1 MWLRMNFATTYF
13 RILSAE
19 RLKMGKSP
27 VWLLI
32 LLSPLLALL
41 IGLLSEPSGQ
51 WEVLMGTMVFL
62 HGMLLMPILTG
73 VFTSFVCRFE
83 HAGGG
88 WKQML
93 VLPLT
98 RTGVYAG
105 KLTIVILL
113 LLGTQLLLLISIL
126 LAGWIQGLTDPVP
139 WSLIISKLLL
149 GLFACLPLA
158 GLQMLV
164 SLIWSSFAAPL
175 ALNFALTVPNI
186 LIVNSAKIGPFYP
199 WAQPM
204 LLMTPTDGGGFGAYN
219 VPLGTLLTVV
229 GGSAVLFILIG
240 VLYFRKKEI

>member
-1 MWLRMNFATTYF
+1 MSFATTYF
-13 RILSAE
+13 RILSSE

-32 LLSPLLALL
+32 LLSPLIALL
-41 IGLLSEPSGQ
+41 IGLLSAPSGQ
-51 WEVLMGTMVFL
+51 WSVLMGSMVFL
-62 HGMLLMPILTG
+62 HGLLLLPILTG

-113 LLGTQLLLLISIL
+113 LAGTQLLLLGSIL
-126 LAGWIQGLTDPVP
+126 LAGMIQGMTDPIP
-139 WSLIISKLLL
+139 WGFLTGKLLL
-149 GLFACLPLA
+149 GLFACVPLA
-158 GLQMLV
+158 ALQMFV
-164 SLIWSSFAAPL
+164 SLVWSSFAAPL

-186 LIVNSAKIGPFYP
+186 LIVNSATFGPYYP

-204 LLMTPTDGGGFGAYN
+204 ILMTPFEGGGFGAYN
-219 VPLGTLLTVV
+219 VPLGTMLAVV

>member
-1 MWLRMNFATTYF
+1 MNFATTYF

-27 VWLLI
+27 IWLLI
-32 LLSPLLALL
+32 LLSPLIALL

-51 WEVLMGTMVFL
+51 WETLMSTMVFL

-113 LLGTQLLLLISIL
+113 LLCTQVLLLGSIL
-126 LAGWIQGLTDPVP
+126 LAGFIQGLTEPIP
-139 WSLIISKLLL
+139 WAWIGGKLLL

-186 LIVNSAKIGPFYP
+186 LIVNSATFGPFYP

-204 LLMTPTDGGGFGAYN
+204 LLMTEAEGGGFGAYN
-219 VPLGTLLTVV
+219 VPLGTLLAVV

>member
-1 MWLRMNFATTYF
+1 MSFATTYF

-27 VWLLI
+27 IWLLI

-41 IGLLSEPSGQ
+41 IGLLSTPSGSWQ
-51 WEVLMGTMVFL
+51 VLMGTMVFL
-62 HGMLLMPILTG
+62 HGLLLLPMLTG

-98 RTGVYAG
+98 RSGVYAG
-105 KLTIVILL
+105 KLTIVLMLLAGTQVLL
-113 LLGTQLLLLISIL
+113 LLSIL
-126 LAGWIQGLTDPVP
+126 LAGTIHGITMPIP
-139 WSLIISKLLL
+139 WGFLVGKMLL
-149 GLFACLPLA
+149 GLLACVPLA
-158 GLQMLV
+158 ALQMFV
-164 SLIWSSFAAPL
+164 SLVWSSFAAPL

-186 LIVNSAKIGPFYP
+186 LIVNSAAYGPYYP

-204 LLMTPTDGGGFGAYN
+204 ILMTPVDGGGFGAYN
-219 VPLGTLLTVV
+219 VPLLTLLSVV
-229 GGSAVLFILIG
+229 GGSAVIFIGIG
-240 VLYFRKKEI
+240 MLYFAKKEI

>member
-1 MWLRMNFATTYF
+1 MSFATTYF
-13 RILSAE
+13 RILSSE

-32 LLSPLLALL
+32 LLSPLIALL
-41 IGLLSEPSGQ
+41 IGLLSTPSDQ
-51 WEVLMGTMVFL
+51 WSVLMGSMVFL
-62 HGMLLMPILTG
+62 HGLLLLPILTG

-113 LLGTQLLLLISIL
+113 LAGTQLLLLGSIL
-126 LAGWIQGLTDPVP
+126 LAGMIQGMTYPIPWGFLTG
-139 WSLIISKLLL
+139 KLLL
-149 GLFACLPLA
+149 GLFACVPLA
-158 GLQMLV
+158 ALQMFV
-164 SLIWSSFAAPL
+164 SLVWSSFAAPL

-186 LIVNSAKIGPFYP
+186 LIVNSATFGPYYP

-204 LLMTPTDGGGFGAYN
+204 ILMTPLEGGGFGAYN
-219 VPLGTLLTVV
+219 VPLGTMLAVV

-240 VLYFRKKEI
+240 VIYFRKKEI

>member
-1 MWLRMNFATTYF
+1 MNFATTYL
-13 RILSAE
+13 RILSSE

-32 LLSPLLALL
+32 LLSPLIALL
-41 IGLLSEPSGQ
+41 IGLLSTPSGQ
-51 WEVLMGTMVFL
+51 WSVLMGSMVFL
-62 HGMLLMPILTG
+62 HGLLLLPILTG

-113 LLGTQLLLLISIL
+113 LAGTQLLLLGSIL
-126 LAGWIQGLTDPVP
+126 LAGTIQGMTGPIPWGFLTG
-139 WSLIISKLLL
+139 KLLL
-149 GLFACLPLA
+149 GLFACVPLA
-158 GLQMLV
+158 ALQMFV

-186 LIVNSAKIGPFYP
+186 LIVNSATFGPYYP

-204 LLMTPTDGGGFGAYN
+204 ILMTPIEGGGFGAYN
-219 VPLGTLLTVV
+219 VPLGTMLAVV
-229 GGSAVLFILIG
+229 GGSAILFILIG

>member
-1 MWLRMNFATTYF
+1 MSFATTYF

-19 RLKMGKSP
+19 RLKMIKSP

-32 LLSPLLALL
+32 LLSPLIALL
-41 IGLLSEPSGQ
+41 IGLLSTPSGD
-51 WEVLMGTMVFL
+51 WRVLMTTMVFL
-62 HGMLLMPILTG
+62 HGLLLLPILTG

-105 KLTIVILL
+105 KLTIVLL
-113 LLGTQLLLLISIL
+113 LLVGTQLLLLGSIL
-126 LAGWIQGLTDPVP
+126 LAGQLQGITAPVP
-139 WSLIISKLLL
+139 WGFLAEKLLL
-149 GLFACLPLA
+149 GLFACLPLTA
-158 GLQMLV
+158 LQMFV
-164 SLIWSSFAAPL
+164 SLVWSSFAAPL

-186 LIVNSAKIGPFYP
+186 LIVNSVTFGPYYP

-204 LLMTPTDGGGFGAYN
+204 ILMTPMEGEGFGAYN
-219 VPLGTLLTVV
+219 VPLETMLAVV
-229 GGSAVLFILIG
+229 GGSAVLFMLIG
-240 VLYFRKKEI
+240 VIYFRKKEI